1 MRNSI
6 KNIMVHIKKCTNQFK
21 EDCKKSKGNAV
32 RDISLLSLGLM
43 LTVAVLYGL
52 FYVSRYLLVGVI
64 LLLIFVPGLDKWL
77 ENKLSGNSA
86 QVSTYPVYVGSNGMR
101 VLPHL
106 VSDAFAN
113 FDKYFS
119 VCYLDN
125 FWENS
130 THVFYRFQYREK
142 PGMPVSYDLLMIL
155 QKEAEKVLSS
165 HLREFGLFLP
175 CEDMT
180 VVDIQSGYV
189 IVVFAKNEFA
199 IQETIKQQEIIRRKY
214 LDPHDKPPGG
224 AMQENWDEDER

>member
-6 KNIMVHIKKCTNQFK
+6 KNIMVHIKKCAKQFK
-21 EDCKKSKGNAV
+21 EDCKKSKENAI
-32 RDISLLSLGLM
+32 RDITLLVLGVM
-43 LTVAVLYGL
+43 LTAAVLYGL
-52 FYVSRYLLVGVI
+52 FYVSRYLLVGLI
-64 LLLIFVPGLDKWL
+64 LLIIFVPGLDKWL
-77 ENKLSGNSA
+77 ENKLSGYSA
-86 QVSTYPVYVGSNGMR
+86 QINTYPVYVGSNGMR

-106 VSDAFAN
+106 VSDAFVN

-125 FWENS
+125 FWENT

-180 VVDIQSGYV
+180 VVDIQSGYL
-189 IVVFAKNEFA
+189 IVAYAKDA
-199 IQETIKQQEIIRRKY
+199 AGIQETIHHQEVIRRKY
-214 LDPHDKPPGG
+214 HDPHDKPPGV
-224 AMQENWDEDER
+224 AMQENWNEDER

>member
-1 MRNSI
+1 MINFI
-6 KNIMVHIKKCTNQFK
+6 KNMLVYFKKCTKQFK
-21 EDCKKSKGNAV
+21 EDCKKSKGNAI
-32 RDISLLSLGLM
+32 RDISLLSLGLT
-43 LTVAVLYGL
+43 LTVAILYAL
-52 FYVSRYLLVGVI
+52 FYIGKYLLAGVL

-125 FWENS
+125 FWENT
-130 THVFYRFQYREK
+130 THMFYRFQYREK
-142 PGMPVSYDLLMIL
+142 PGMPISYDLLMIL
-155 QKEAEKVLSS
+155 QKEAERVLSS

-180 VVDIQSGYV
+180 VVDIQSGFL
-189 IVVFAKNEFA
+189 IVAYAKDA
-199 IQETIKQQEIIRRKY
+199 VGIQETIRQQEIIRRKY
-214 LDPHDKPPGG
+214 HDPHDKPPGG